1 MKDHLAVG
9 CVKSESLAPNWPTES
24 KAGEPRSARGD
35 MGKARNKH
43 EQIKPGVHKQ
53 AAFQKQELT
62 FANY

>member
-1 MKDHLAVG
+1 MKGHLAVG
-9 CVKSESLAPNWPTES
+9 CVKSESLAPNWPTAS
-24 KAGEPRSARGD
+24 KAGKPRSAQVN

-43 EQIKPGVHKQ
+43 EQIKPRVHKW